1 MFLFAVRNL
10 PSIDCK
16 TDDFC
21 VKKDLL
27 DLLDLFDFLSEIMS
41 DTWYAYI

>member
-10 PSIDCK
+10 PSIKCK

-21 VKKDLL
+21 VKK